1 MMSTKPTKRKGVS
14 LLELTVSTA
23 IISMIVTAAVGSIRT
38 SQGIW
43 HAYDGDSAKIQAVH
57 ATALSLVRELRQCVS
72 VSDISGPADTLGT
85 ITAVRSNSEEIV
97 WSLVGDDILFG
108 LLGSSENAL
117 GEGLTSMTFVGYEAD
132 GLTTTITP
140 SDIRSVEVVISTE
153 LDRQVNPTRT
163 IRTRVWLRSW

>member
-1 MMSTKPTKRKGVS
+1 MRRSFRY
-14 LLELTVSTA
+14 L
-23 IISMIVTAAVGSIRT
+23 RT
-38 SQGIW
+38 RRYPGN
-43 HAYDGDSAKIQAVH
+43 D
-57 ATALSLVRELRQCVS
+57 
-72 VSDISGPADTLGT
+72 
-85 ITAVRSNSEEIV
+85 TAVRSNSEEIV

-163 IRTRVWLRSW
+163 IRSRVWLRSW